1 MATSR
6 LWRSSVL
13 SRRWSFTLSEPAHVE
28 GWSLT
33 LFFCMK
39 WDGVKIHF
47 FPCGYPTV
55 PALFIKMTVIPYCS
69 AEPPLSS
76 VRCPDTSGSDSGLPV
91 PFLWSEIRQMNRSV
105 TVSQSTKLK
114 SGDFNTRI
122 CQQVKLK
129 KIQIKERILQSEFS
143 VDRHSP
149 RRGPPCGP
157 LRRQRRSR
165 KRERT
170 EEARDS
176 GKSEPYFL

>member
-13 SRRWSFTLSEPAHVE
+13 SHWWSFTSSEPAHVE

-33 LFFCMK
+33 LFLCMK
-39 WDGVKIHF
+39 WDGVEIHF

-55 PALFIKMTVIPYCS
+55 PALYIKMTAIPYCS

-76 VRCPDTSGSDSGLPV
+76 VQCPYMSGSDSGLPV

-114 SGDFNTRI
+114 AGDFNTRI
-122 CQQVKLK
+122 CQQVKLN
-129 KIQIKERILQSEFS
+129 KIQIKEQILQSEFS
-143 VDRHSP
+143 VDRQSP
-149 RRGPPCGP
+149 RRGLQCGP
-157 LRRQRRSR
+157 LRRQKRSR
-165 KRERT
+165 KRERM
-170 EEARDS
+170 EEAK
-176 GKSEPYFL
+176 GQW